1 MSGVAARMT
10 RGLRKRG
17 VAGSARLA
25 ATVVFVIVLVAIA
38 EPTPVSV
45 GVGAALVA
53 LGEAW
58 RIWSAGHLLKSLE
71 LAVSGPYRHVQNP
84 LYFGRLCIFSG
95 FALMARLPVEWG
107 GRLVPAHLVFL
118 AAVLLVF
125 FAYYL
130 PRKVR
135 VEGERL
141 QRRHGE
147 AWETWA
153 AAVPVVFPRV
163 RPFGRNVR
171 GWSAERFARNG
182 ELWMALAVCAVTLA
196 FAWKAGLLGA

>member
-1 MSGVAARMT
+1 MNNPVAGLA

-17 VAGSARLA
+17 LAGSGRLA
-25 ATVVFVIVLVAIA
+25 LTVAFVAVLVAIA
-38 EPTPVSV
+38 EPTPTSFLT
-45 GVGAALVA
+45 GVALVA

-58 RIWSAGHLLKSLE
+58 RVWSAGHLLKSVE

-95 FALMARLPVEWG
+95 FALIARLPVEWG
-107 GRLVPAHLVFL
+107 QRVLPAHLLVL
-118 AAVLLVF
+118 GGVLLVF
-125 FAYYL
+125 FGYYL

-141 QRRHGE
+141 RRRHGE
-147 AWETWA
+147 AWEAWA
-153 AAVPVVFPRV
+153 RAVPVVIPRL
-163 RPFGRNVR
+163 RPYGDNVR
-171 GWSAERFARNG
+171 AWSAERFVRNG
-182 ELWMALAVCAVTLA
+182 EPGMVVAVCSVTLA